1 MNRSFTSASQSVSH
15 SSIAISYAAGFLL
28 LTHTAGII
36 GLAWPFTRP
45 YFLLATPA
53 NLLVSA
59 VLLVIFQFPRNF
71 SFYLFAIICFI
82 VGFLI
87 EVIGVQTK
95 VIFGSYQYG
104 STLGYKLWDVPL
116 VIGINWFILSY
127 SFGILCHKMPLPGV
141 LRGLIGALLMVA
153 LDFFIEPVAVF
164 FDFWTWE
171 NEKIPIQ
178 NYWGWFGVAFV
189 LQLFFV
195 YLPFAKKN
203 PLAPYLLFAQVLF
216 FVILGSIV

>member
-1 MNRSFTSASQSVSH
+1 VNRSFSSPRQSVAH
-15 SSIAISYAAGFLL
+15 SSVAVSYAAGFLL
-28 LTHTAGII
+28 LTHVAGII
-36 GLAWPFTRP
+36 GLTWPLTRP

-59 VLLVIFQFPRNF
+59 ILLVVFQFPRNF
-71 SFYLFAIICFI
+71 AFYLFVLVCFI
-82 VGFLI
+82 VGFAI
-87 EVIGVQTK
+87 EVIGVQTE

-104 STLGYKLWDVPL
+104 STLGFKVWEVPL
-116 VIGINWFILSY
+116 VIGVNWFILTY
-127 SFGILCHKMPLPGV
+127 SFGILCFKLPLPKV
-141 LRGLIGALLMVA
+141 LKSLVGALLMVI

-171 NEKIPIQ
+171 EETIPTQ
-178 NYWGWFGVAFV
+178 NYWGWFGVAFL

-195 YLPFAKKN
+195 YLPFSKKN
-203 PLAPYLLFAQVLF
+203 PLASYLLFAQILF